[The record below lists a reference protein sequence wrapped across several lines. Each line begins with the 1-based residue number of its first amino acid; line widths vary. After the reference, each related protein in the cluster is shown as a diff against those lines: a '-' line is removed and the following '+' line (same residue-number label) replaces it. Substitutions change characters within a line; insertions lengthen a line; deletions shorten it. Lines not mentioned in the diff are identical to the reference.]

1 MTLASSVLV
10 EPFGGDAVAITRCI
24 LIDADAF
31 PYPSVE
37 FGLRSSSSRLMLARE
52 TPGGPIVGFVAGRV
66 RRGCL
71 HIEGLAVERAHRR
84 RGIGRALVCAAVA
97 RSRAEGLIALTLH
110 VGTCNA
116 AAIALYRAE
125 GFGIDRCLRGFYS
138 ARAFGSDR
146 DAYQMSLPLRLG
158 R

>member
-1 MTLASSVLV
+1 MTFVPTVVV

-37 FGLRSSSSRLMLARE
+37 FGLGSSSSRLLVARE
-52 TPGGPIVGFVAGRV
+52 YDGGSIAGFVAGRV
-66 RRGCL
+66 RRVCL
-71 HIEGLAVERAHRR
+71 HIEGLAVDRAWRR
-84 RGIGRALVCAAVA
+84 RGIGRALVRAAIA
-97 RSRAEGLIALTLH
+97 RARAEGLAAVTLH
-110 VGTCNA
+110 VGTRNA

-125 GFGIDRCLRGFYS
+125 GFDTIRCHRGFYS

-146 DAYQMSLPLRLG
+146 DAYQMSARLEE
-158 R
+158 